1 MTKSIFSPVWE
12 RISAEARDYVALAGR
27 SIAALKKN
35 RRAMWLLRLAGRW
48 AASILI
54 LMVYTLA
61 IYRVAQRDALEVY
74 RGWMEAYRVER
85 MAIDQANAAADP
97 YELQLQAEAESLARV
112 LYGVKDN
119 DGEDLRTMCWCVFNR
134 VDNPAYPSTLEEVIA
149 QPSQW
154 MRYSA
159 DNPVLENLYQI
170 AREQVEA
177 WHSDAHRPCSADYV
191 FMSWTPSDIC
201 LRDAWKEGSG
211 THYWRF

>member
-1 MTKSIFSPVWE
+1 MREKIKSAF
-12 RISAEARDYVALAGR
+12 AK
-27 SIAALKKN
+27 LKTN
-35 RRAMWLLRLAGRW
+35 RRAVWCIKY
-48 AASILI
+48 AAKWTVLI
-54 LMVYTLA
+54 LVLTAWSLA
-61 IYRVAQRDALEVY
+61 MIRVGQSRALKTYE
-74 RGWMEAYRVER
+74 GWMEDYRIER
-85 MAIDQANAAADP
+85 MAIDQAAATQDP
-97 YELQLQAEAESLARV
+97 YEVKLRAEAESLARV

-170 AREQVEA
+170 AREQVEL

-191 FMSWTPSDIC
+191 FMSWSPSDIC